1 MYRLLL
7 LNFVDSFIDNCILS
21 CVDEPA
27 YGGIVQCELLFG
39 FAAHSGIYV
48 GNGDIVHLDGDGTV
62 IKSKAKGFLDRLDG
76 WNSAISVY
84 TDCMDLTPQG
94 CARAAERA
102 KAAVG
107 QRYPY
112 NLLDFNCHR
121 FTARCVTGDSCPDIW
136 LARHLDSFRKGTD
149 GAYGNDESQPLQATC
164 HRTGERLIRLTM
176 ALFYG
181 QTISVRYIIRQF
193 DVSPRTAR
201 RDLTHLA
208 FVLESAGPH
217 LWRLA
222 PL

>member
-39 FAAHSGIYV
+39 VAAHSGIYV
-48 GNGDIVHLDGDGTV
+48 GNGDIVHLDGDGIV
-62 IKSKAKGFLDRLDG
+62 IRSQASKFLDRLDG

-94 CARAAERA
+94 CAQAAERA
-102 KAAVG
+102 KAVVG

-112 NLLDFNCHR
+112 SLLDFNCHR

-136 LARHLDSFRKGTD
+136 LARHLDTFQKGD
-149 GAYGNDESQPLQATC
+149 
-164 HRTGERLIRLTM
+164 R
-176 ALFYG
+176 
-181 QTISVRYIIRQF
+181 
-193 DVSPRTAR
+193 
-201 RDLTHLA
+201 
-208 FVLESAGPH
+208 
-217 LWRLA
+217 WRVWQR
-222 PL
+222 

>member
-27 YGGIVQCELLFG
+27 YGGIVLCELLFG
-39 FAAHSGIYV
+39 LAAHSGIYV

-112 NLLDFNCHR
+112 SLLDFNCHR

-136 LARHLDSFRKGTD
+136 LARHLDSFQKG
-149 GAYGNDESQPLQATC
+149 N
-164 HRTGERLIRLTM
+164 R
-176 ALFYG
+176 
-181 QTISVRYIIRQF
+181 
-193 DVSPRTAR
+193 
-201 RDLTHLA
+201 
-208 FVLESAGPH
+208 
-217 LWRLA
+217 WRVWQR
-222 PL
+222 

>member
-39 FAAHSGIYV
+39 LAAHSGIYV

-84 TDCMDLTPQG
+84 TDCMGLTPQG

-107 QRYPY
+107 QHYPY
-112 NLLDFNCHR
+112 SLLDFN
-121 FTARCVTGDSCPDIW
+121 
-136 LARHLDSFRKGTD
+136 
-149 GAYGNDESQPLQATC
+149 
-164 HRTGERLIRLTM
+164 
-176 ALFYG
+176 
-181 QTISVRYIIRQF
+181 
-193 DVSPRTAR
+193 
-201 RDLTHLA
+201 
-208 FVLESAGPH
+208 
-217 LWRLA
+217 
-222 PL
+222 